1 MAKQYICKVCGYV
14 HTGDKAPSVCPQC
27 QQTDCFEP
35 VKSKGLDTNS
45 NVYTIIYASV
55 VVVVVAVLLAVISQV
70 LSPRQ
75 EANKRL
81 DVQKQILTALNV
93 NYDKADPAAL
103 YDEYVKEDEWDGKP
117 VFYATIDNNNYTV
130 LPLKGQGLWGGI
142 WGYIALEDDLN
153 TVYGINFGHESETPG
168 LGAEIVTEKFR
179 SQFFGKHIKDAQ
191 GNLRSIAVL
200 KEGKTAEEG
209 QEQVDAWAGATIT
222 STGVSDMLAT
232 NLQEYSTFLMES
244 NACCKEQTTCGQ
256 CRCENCNDNC
266 KDCCMEGCDKCC
278 QNGCKDCTCCNGG
291 QKCCQSNEKC
301 CKQEQV
307 NEKED

>member
-45 NVYTIIYASV
+45 NVYTIIYAAV
-55 VVVVVAVLLAVISQV
+55 VVVIVAVLLAVISQV

-153 TVYGINFGHESETPG
+153 TVYGINFGHESVYTLAKRVLHYLDNYRRWKLEHPAFSLLVQSIFVMFFTWLLFRKSPRKRCPFVPEDPTG
-168 LGAEIVTEKFR
+168 KAVNYNFPEILTAQIFVL
-179 SQFFGKHIKDAQ
+179 SQLQLVNTVWVLVEGWFVPTLTFQPFAFPNIIAHIIIFIDYQQLFGKK
-191 GNLRSIAVL
+191 
-200 KEGKTAEEG
+200 
-209 QEQVDAWAGATIT
+209 W
-222 STGVSDMLAT
+222 
-232 NLQEYSTFLMES
+232 YSTLWRTVF
-244 NACCKEQTTCGQ
+244 C
-256 CRCENCNDNC
+256 
-266 KDCCMEGCDKCC
+266 
-278 QNGCKDCTCCNGG
+278 
-291 QKCCQSNEKC
+291 
-301 CKQEQV
+301 V
-307 NEKED
+307 PW